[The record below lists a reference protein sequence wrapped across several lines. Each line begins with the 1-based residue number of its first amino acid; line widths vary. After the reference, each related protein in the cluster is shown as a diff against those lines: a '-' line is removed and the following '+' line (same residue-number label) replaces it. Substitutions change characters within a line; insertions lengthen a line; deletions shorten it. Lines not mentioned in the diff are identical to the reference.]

1 MCCPNVPACPSGAGA
16 NAGPSPSTLPGCGRS
31 GGTGPWTG
39 LRHAMGYGEYLKERG
54 GDLGKLDILEA
65 LGRHVPNLG
74 ALLDRLEELRTLV
87 RQERQ
92 GPAQGLILST
102 IHASK
107 GLEYQRVILMDVADG
122 LLPLVEAPVGRNP
135 DPAAVEAY
143 EEERRLFYVGMT
155 RAKETL
161 SVFRFQKPAW
171 PAPFRRPSFP
181 QKPSPSR
188 SGPIRSRRGTV
199 GRKGRPTEQG
209 ISPAF
214 P

>member
-1 MCCPNVPACPSGAGA
+1 M
-16 NAGPSPSTLPGCGRS
+16 
-31 GGTGPWTG
+31 
-39 LRHAMGYGEYLKERG
+39 
-54 GDLGKLDILEA
+54 
-65 LGRHVPNLG
+65 
-74 ALLDRLEELRTLV
+74 

-161 SVFRFQKPAW
+161 AVFRFQKPGLASAFSEALFPPKAKSQPVRARPK
-171 PAPFRRPSFP
+171 PAED
-181 QKPSPSR
+181 SR
-188 SGPIRSRRGTV
+188 AEGAPDGT
-199 GRKGRPTEQG
+199 GYF
-209 ISPAF
+209 PAF

>member
-1 MCCPNVPACPSGAGA
+1 
-16 NAGPSPSTLPGCGRS
+16 
-31 GGTGPWTG
+31 
-39 LRHAMGYGEYLKERG
+39 MGYGEYLKERG

-122 LLPLVEAPVGRNP
+122 LLPLVEAPVGGTLT
-135 DPAAVEAY
+135 
-143 EEERRLFYVGMT
+143 RRRWRPM
-155 RAKETL
+155 
-161 SVFRFQKPAW
+161 
-171 PAPFRRPSFP
+171 RRSAG
-181 QKPSPSR
+181 SSMW
-188 SGPIRSRRGTV
+188 G
-199 GRKGRPTEQG
+199 
-209 ISPAF
+209 
-214 P
+214 

>member
-1 MCCPNVPACPSGAGA
+1 M
-16 NAGPSPSTLPGCGRS
+16 
-31 GGTGPWTG
+31 
-39 LRHAMGYGEYLKERG
+39 
-54 GDLGKLDILEA
+54 
-65 LGRHVPNLG
+65 PNLG

-143 EEERRLFYVGMT
+143 DCLLYT
-155 RAKETL
+155 
-161 SVFRFQKPAW
+161 
-171 PAPFRRPSFP
+171 
-181 QKPSPSR
+181 SR
-188 SGPIRSRRGTV
+188 CV
-199 GRKGRPTEQG
+199 
-209 ISPAF
+209 
-214 P
+214 

>member
-1 MCCPNVPACPSGAGA
+1 
-16 NAGPSPSTLPGCGRS
+16 
-31 GGTGPWTG
+31 
-39 LRHAMGYGEYLKERG
+39 MGYGEYLKERG

-161 SVFRFQKPAW
+161 AVFRFQKPGLASAFSEALFPPKAKSQPVRARPK
-171 PAPFRRPSFP
+171 PAEDSRAEGAPDGTGYFP
-181 QKPSPSR
+181 GVP
-188 SGPIRSRRGTV
+188 
-199 GRKGRPTEQG
+199 
-209 ISPAF
+209 
-214 P
+214 